1 MAMNYNKLWK
11 LLIDRNMMKKDL
23 IQLAGISTN
32 AMAKMGKG
40 GDVSTQVLRKI
51 CIALDCKIEDIV
63 EIIPDESVFLDISH
77 GMFRKEGVEVCG
89 AKIVTWKQTKKPA
102 TFAVKIQSKTFLLRF
117 IGAAIVELR
126 LSKLL
131 NKQTKGFVRCANPK
145 QNI

>member
-63 EIIPDESVFLDISH
+63 EIIPDESQRFYD
-77 GMFRKEGVEVCG
+77 EEVKDDVLPLCEQG
-89 AKIVTWKQTKKPA
+89 DTLIKK
-102 TFAVKIQSKTFLLRF
+102 FILWMDSVK
-117 IGAAIVELR
+117 
-126 LSKLL
+126 
-131 NKQTKGFVRCANPK
+131 
-145 QNI
+145 NIMQ